1 MCGLRY
7 NLRMPDLSSL
17 VFAFL
22 FSAPLLAQGQQATRP
37 QTAATLPELTM
48 QWREDVNALDRLYRF
63 PLSAAHDA
71 ALAGL
76 HQQWTQRMQAVDFE
90 GLARREQIDWL
101 LLSDAIRHAGEKLKN
116 AQTEAAEVS
125 SYLEYKQHLL
135 PLLEA
140 RSRRDLPHARES
152 AEAMQAAAQWIEHWQ
167 TSWTEA
173 AEKDKENGSGARPSP
188 SHMRKVARVNG
199 RMRQAIKSWYD
210 FGAEYNPEFTWWCKK
225 PWEKLNK
232 ALEDHGKFLEET
244 IGGIDPKDE
253 DRLIGQPIG
262 IDGLLAALRHE
273 RIVYSPD
280 ELISIAEREFAWC
293 DKERARAASELGLNG
308 DWRAAQNQVR
318 SIQVAPGDQPQMI
331 RELADEATEYFE
343 QRDLLTVPEGC
354 KQTWRMQMMSPE
366 RQRFSPYFTGGEVI
380 SIAYPTQGMEHEAKM
395 QSMRGNNR
403 HFSRATVHHE
413 LIPGHHLQ
421 GYMARRWNTHRG
433 QYYTPFL
440 VEGWALYWE
449 LRLWD
454 LGFAQS
460 PEDEIGMLFWR
471 SHRCARILFSLNYHL
486 GNWTAEECVDFL
498 VERVGH
504 DRRNASAEVRRS
516 IQGGYGPLYQVA
528 YMIGGLQLR
537 ALHKELVQ
545 SGTWTERDFHD
556 TVLKQGSI
564 PVDFIRAALDTA
576 PLKKDLPVAWRFA
589 DE

>member
-1 MCGLRY
+1 
-7 NLRMPDLSSL
+7 MPHLPSL

-22 FSAPLLAQGQQATRP
+22 LSTPLLAQGQQTTRP

-63 PLSAAHDA
+63 PLSEAHDKALA
-71 ALAGL
+71 AL
-76 HQQWTQRMQAVDFE
+76 HERWTQRMQAVDFE

-116 AQTEAAEVS
+116 AQKEAAEVS
-125 SYLEYKQHLL
+125 IYLQYKQHLL

-140 RSRRDLPHARES
+140 RSQRDLPLARAS
-152 AEAMQAAAQWIEHWQ
+152 AEAMQAAAQWIEDWQ
-167 TSWTEA
+167 ARWTEEA
-173 AEKDKENGSGARPSP
+173 DEENDSGASPSP

-199 RMRQAIKSWYD
+199 RMRQAIRSWYE
-210 FGAEYNPEFTWWCKK
+210 FGAEYDPEFTWWCEMPWKK
-225 PWEKLNK
+225 LDK
-232 ALEDHGKFLEET
+232 ALEGHGKFLEET
-244 IGGIDPKDE
+244 IGEIDPKDE

-262 IDGLLAALRHE
+262 LDGLLAALRNE
-273 RIVYSPD
+273 RIAYTPD
-280 ELISIAEREFAWC
+280 ELIAIAEGEFAWC
-293 DKERARAASELGLNG
+293 ETERARAASELGLG
-308 DWRAAQNQVR
+308 DDWRKALEQVR
-318 SIQVAPGDQPQMI
+318 SIQVAPGAQPLMI

-343 QRDLLTVPEGC
+343 QNDLLTVPEGC
-354 KQTWRMQMMSPE
+354 DQTWRMQMMSPA
-366 RQRFSPYFTGGEVI
+366 RQRFTPYFTGGEVI
-380 SIAYPTQGMEHEAKM
+380 SIAYPTQGMEHDAKM

-403 HFSRATVHHE
+403 HFARATVHHE

-433 QYYTPFL
+433 QFRTPFL

-486 GNWTAEECVDFL
+486 KNWTAEECVDFL

-528 YMIGGLQLR
+528 YMIGGLQIL
-537 ALHKELVQ
+537 ALHKEMVQ
-545 SGTWTERDFHD
+545 SGTWTEKDFHD
-556 TVLKQGSI
+556 TLLKQGSI
-564 PVDFIRAALDTA
+564 PVDFIRAALGTER
-576 PLKKDLPVAWRFA
+576 LKKDMPVAWRFA
-589 DE
+589 NE